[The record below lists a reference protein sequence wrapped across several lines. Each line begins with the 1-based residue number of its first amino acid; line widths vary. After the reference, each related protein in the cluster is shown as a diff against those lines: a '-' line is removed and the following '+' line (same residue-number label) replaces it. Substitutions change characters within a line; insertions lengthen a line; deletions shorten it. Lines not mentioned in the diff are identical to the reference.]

1 VLLVGCASDEEVP
14 GALGTAQ
21 QALGVSGNEG
31 VRAERGSEWRVSG
44 RWLDTMTGLKEFSA
58 ASPKLSAYIETLA
71 TTKMDVLVE
80 ARGLDGRIATKLLPA
95 YQGATVSP
103 GAPLRIDLSPADVP
117 VQSVGGV
124 VQVSFLMR
132 YSEAGVVKV
141 AQAGGPRMHVTY
153 NAGYSRAWGSSD
165 NMLALGI
172 AATQL
177 QGGAAQAII
186 PIEVLNKATTFQSD
200 PATDPVL
207 GGKMLRIGQKEDGR
221 FMDAAGA
228 WTSLSSAQASLQY
241 TGGGSYTWDNTFY
254 NKVRTT
260 ASFPPG
266 PPDPLPIPRDITTCF
281 NLRPGFRDN
290 GSEAYLAGG
299 ATPAALTRARIWS
312 LDPLTPLVENVLTDA
327 NGCVKFTI
335 KDQYNCFQAEIDSGL
350 VGNGTSAFNVT
361 TNNAVIRYGAGI
373 CYKPGILGGT
383 PDKVTLG
390 ISGNSPTIRVMAVAS
405 RIATMPDNGFLIT
418 PAAPRRIE
426 AEDGCPFTSGLDFR
440 ARRTDG
446 TFLGYNGEACFDGAT
461 AYFGVAL
468 QPTTN
473 VPLNFDTTQDKFVVG
488 HELGHMQQSASV
500 GSTAVAYPFFSPTGN
515 PVPARPA
522 ACGCD
527 RVVSANQ
534 YHCLN
539 SREYSSAAQ
548 AEGWA
553 HFYSSKVMNDP
564 AAATQN
570 FGYYKELRTEPTPG
584 TVVVKLPPVATNA
597 KAPVKWRNRNC
608 PLAEHGTEWDWL
620 TFLTNVHTTGANKL
634 SIAEISDIY
643 QRACFASGTRCTGSE
658 ISWDTTT
665 PQIDTNARKPLRP
678 AAQAKF
684 GGSTTALKYLQWVT
698 QADSNGVSN
707 NLAP

>member
-1 VLLVGCASDEEVP
+1 VGCASDEEVP

-95 YQGATVSP
+95 YQGVTVSP
-103 GAPLRIDLSPADVP
+103 GTPLRIDMSPADVP

-132 YSEAGVVKV
+132 YTEAGVVKV

-165 NMLALGI
+165 NMVALGI

-186 PIEVLNKATTFQSD
+186 PIEVLNKATTFRSD

-221 FMDAAGA
+221 FLDAAGA

-241 TGGGSYTWDNTFY
+241 TGGGSYAWDDSFH

-260 ASFPPG
+260 ASFPPSLF
-266 PPDPLPIPRDITTCF
+266 DPLPIPRNMTVCF

-290 GSEAYLAGG
+290 GSEAYLTSG
-299 ATPAALTRARIWS
+299 AAPAALTRARIWS
-312 LDPLTPLVENVLTDA
+312 LEPLTPIVDNTLTDA
-327 NGCVKFTI
+327 NGCVTFTI

-350 VGNGTSAFNVT
+350 VGKGTSPFNVT
-361 TNNAVIRYGAGI
+361 TNGNVIRYGAGI

-390 ISGNSPTIRVMAVAS
+390 ITGNSPTIRVMAVAS

-426 AEDGCPFTSGLDFR
+426 AEDGCPSYPAKNGSGQL
-440 ARRTDG
+440 
-446 TFLGYNGEACFDGAT
+446 LGFNGEACFAPATNT

-468 QPTTN
+468 SPAGNQPLSFETTI
-473 VPLNFDTTQDKFVVG
+473 DKFVVG
-488 HELGHMQQSASV
+488 HELGHMQQSAST
-500 GSTAVAYPFFSPTGN
+500 GKTATAYVYTDNQLADGRN
-515 PVPARPA
+515 A
-522 ACGCD
+522 ACACEN
-527 RVVSANQ
+527 VVSANRA
-534 YHCLN
+534 HCLN

-548 AEGWA
+548 GEGWA
-553 HFYSSKVMNDP
+553 HFYSTKVMNDST
-564 AAATQN
+564 AAAFN
-570 FGYYKELRTEPTPG
+570 FGYYKEVRTQTTPASA
-584 TVVVKLPPVATNA
+584 VVINYPPYKVNA

-608 PLAEHGTEWDWL
+608 PLAEQGTEWDWL
-620 TFLTNVHTTGANKL
+620 TFLTNLHTTGTNKF
-634 SIAEISDIY
+634 SIVEISDIY
-643 QRACFASGTRCTGSE
+643 QRACGASGILCNGGE

-665 PQIDTNARKPLRP
+665 PQIQPGNGGSISPIPRKPVDP
-678 AAQAKF
+678 AARTKF
-684 GGSTTALKYLQWVT
+684 GVGSPKYVQWQT
-698 QADSNGVSN
+698 RGDENGVSN
-707 NLAP
+707 NLTP